1 MVSMNMSTAGFRTI
15 LLANTEDRVL
25 ERFGDP
31 LREAGHRTIEATDE
45 VSLLQSLKSRPDSV
59 DLLLL
64 DLRLAASDR
73 PGLVRKIRAHT
84 ANLPVVVFSG
94 SVDNAA
100 EIRQL
105 AALGIAGYV
114 NEHCTI
120 QAVLSSLA
128 PHLFPD
134 RFNRRSSPRIVVAIP
149 ISYRVENAII
159 TAVTL
164 NVGSG
169 GLAIRTM
176 NPLDISAKVHSR
188 FSLPGVYREIEV
200 ESRVAWSDSLVGMGL
215 QFEQMAAADQ
225 AAIDEYVEYQLK
237 A

>member
-1 MVSMNMSTAGFRTI
+1 MDVSPAGFRTI
-15 LLANTEDRVL
+15 LLANTENRVL

-31 LREAGHRTIEATDE
+31 LREAGHRTIEATDV
-45 VSLLQSLKSRPDSV
+45 VSLLQSLKSSPGSV

-64 DLRLAASDR
+64 DLRLAANDG
-73 PGLVRKIRAHT
+73 PGLLRKIREHT
-84 ANLPVVVFSG
+84 VGLPVVVFSG
-94 SVDNAA
+94 SIDNAG
-100 EIRQL
+100 EVRKL

-120 QAVLSSLA
+120 QAVLPSLA

-134 RFNRRSSPRIVVAIP
+134 RFNRRSSPRIVVAVP
-149 ISYRVENAII
+149 ISYRVENAI
-159 TAVTL
+159 TAAVTL
-164 NVGSG
+164 NIGSG

-188 FSLPGVYREIEV
+188 FSLPGVSREIEV
-200 ESRVAWSDSLVGMGL
+200 ESRVTWSDSRVGMGL
-215 QFEQMAAADQ
+215 QFEQMTAADQ
-225 AAIDEYVEYQLK
+225 VTLDEYVERQLR

>member
-1 MVSMNMSTAGFRTI
+1 MDMPPAGFRTI
-15 LLANTEDRVL
+15 LLANTEHRVL

-31 LREAGHRTIEATDE
+31 LREAGHRTIEATNV
-45 VSLLQSLKSRPDSV
+45 VSLLQSLKSSPGSV

-64 DLRLAASDR
+64 DLRLAANDG
-73 PGLVRKIRAHT
+73 PGLLRKIREHT
-84 ANLPVVVFSG
+84 DDLPVVVFSG
-94 SVDNAA
+94 SVDNAD
-100 EIRQL
+100 EVREL
-105 AALGIAGYV
+105 AALGIAGYM

-120 QAVLSSLA
+120 QAVLPSLA

-149 ISYRVENAII
+149 ISYRVKNTIT

-164 NVGSG
+164 NIGSG

-176 NPLDISAKVHSR
+176 NPLDISAKVHSQ
-188 FSLPGVYREIEV
+188 FSLPGVSHEINV
-200 ESRVAWSDSLVGMGL
+200 ESRVTWSDARVGMGL
-215 QFEQMAAADQ
+215 QFEQMTAADQ
-225 AAIDEYVEYQLK
+225 ATIDEYLECQLR